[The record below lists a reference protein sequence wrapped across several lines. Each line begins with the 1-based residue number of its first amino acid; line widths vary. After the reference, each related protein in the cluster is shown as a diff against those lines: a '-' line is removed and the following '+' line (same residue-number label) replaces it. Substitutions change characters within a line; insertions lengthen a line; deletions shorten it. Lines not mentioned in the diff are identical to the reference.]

1 MSIKDNG
8 IGMSEAEIID
18 NLGTIARSGTKKFLE
33 TLSGDSAKDAQLIG
47 QFGVGFY
54 SAFIVADKV
63 TVLTKRSDAPAV
75 RWESDGEGQY
85 EIQAAD
91 KTDRGTEVIL
101 HLRDEDK
108 EFLEPARLRQL
119 VRKYS
124 DHLSIPIVL
133 KTGDTEET
141 LNQAK
146 AFWTRPKSELKD
158 EDYQA
163 FYKHISH
170 DTEDARVWAHNKVE
184 GNIEYTS
191 LLYLPKRAP
200 FDLFEREQKGGIQL
214 YVKRVFIMD
223 KAAELLPPYLRFMRG
238 LVDSSD
244 LPLNVSRE
252 LLQNNRTVEKIKAA
266 LVKRTLD
273 LLEDLAANKPAEY
286 AEFWKTFGTVLKE
299 GIIDDPANK
308 IRIAKLLR
316 FNSTAESGDAPNVTL
331 EAYVSR
337 MKADQKAI
345 YYLTADTLAAARN
358 SPHLEGFRAKGM
370 EVLLLTDRIDEWV
383 AGHLH
388 EFEGKTLAN
397 VASAA
402 ADVASAIETPEKAAA
417 ETRLQRHAGSRLAKA
432 LAGKI
437 AKAQVSARLTDSPA
451 VLIAGEFGLSL
462 RMGRIL
468 KQAGQNNPFATLPIL
483 ELNPKHPLAQRLKD
497 TADEAAF
504 ADLAHVLYD
513 QAMLAEGGELDDPAS
528 FRAAREPADRG
539 RAFRAAENYS
549 ELSMLT
555 PQWAANDGAMAAG
568 GTPDVDDAPL
578 LDAYSGAVI
587 GALERVAPAVTFIEV
602 AGPSRGRA
610 HAAGARS
617 KPAVRV
623 FSSRPTA
630 TCSPTVMW
638 SMAPTRS
645 PCVSMTIRDFTPIS
659 WAMTRIRT
667 WRCCASD
674 TRARC
679 RTRSSAIL
687 HA

>member
-1 MSIKDNG
+1 MTTETEPAAAQKPQIKEFQAETKQVLRLVIHSLYSHKEIFLRELISNASDACEKLRFEAIAKPDLLGGDELSVTLTPDSSAGTLSVKDNG

-85 EIQAAD
+85 QIEAGD

-124 DHLSIPIVL
+124 DHLSIPVVL
-133 KTGDTEET
+133 KTADASET
-141 LNQAK
+141 VNQAK

-170 DTEDARVWAHNKVE
+170 DSEDARVWAHNKVE

-200 FDLFEREQKGGIQL
+200 FDLFDRDQKGGMQL

-223 KAAELLPPYLRFMRG
+223 RAAELLPPYLRFMRG

-266 LVKRTLD
+266 LVKRSLD
-273 LLEDLAANKPAEY
+273 MLDELAAKPAEY
-286 AEFWKTFGTVLKE
+286 AEFWNTFGTVLKE

-308 IRIAKLLR
+308 VRIAKLLR
-316 FNSTAESGDAPNVTL
+316 FNSTADSADAPGVAL

-337 MKADQKAI
+337 MKSDQKAI
-345 YYLTADTLAAARN
+345 YYLTADSLAAARN

-383 AGHLH
+383 AAHLH

-397 VASAA
+397 VASSA

-417 ETRLQRHAGSRLAKA
+417 ETEFKDTLDRLGKSLT
-432 LAGKI
+432 GKI
-437 AKAQVSARLTDSPA
+437 AGAQVSARLTDSPA
-451 VLIAGEFGLSL
+451 VLVAGEFGMSL

-483 ELNPKHPLAQRLKD
+483 EVNPKHPIVARLKD

-513 QAMLAEGGELDDPAS
+513 QAMLAEGGELDDPAT
-528 FRAAREPADRG
+528 FVRRVNRLIVEGLAAQPKII
-539 RAFRAAENYS
+539 
-549 ELSMLT
+549 LS
-555 PQWAANDGAMAAG
+555 
-568 GTPDVDDAPL
+568 
-578 LDAYSGAVI
+578 
-587 GALERVAPAVTFIEV
+587 
-602 AGPSRGRA
+602 
-610 HAAGARS
+610 
-617 KPAVRV
+617 
-623 FSSRPTA
+623 
-630 TCSPTVMW
+630 
-638 SMAPTRS
+638 
-645 PCVSMTIRDFTPIS
+645 
-659 WAMTRIRT
+659 
-667 WRCCASD
+667 
-674 TRARC
+674 
-679 RTRSSAIL
+679 
-687 HA
+687 

>member
-1 MSIKDNG
+1 MTTDTTPQTKEFQAETKQVLRLVIHSLYSHKEIFLRELISNASDACEKLRFEALANPDLLGGDELGVTLVPDGAAGTLSIKDNG
-8 IGMSEAEIID
+8 IGMTEAEVID

-63 TVLTKRSDAPAV
+63 TVLTKSSGASAV

-85 EIQAAD
+85 QIAASD
-91 KTDRGTEVIL
+91 KADRGTEVIL

-108 EFLEPARLRQL
+108 EFLEAVRLRQL

-124 DHLSIPIVL
+124 DHLSIPIIL
-133 KTGDTEET
+133 RTGDTTET
-141 LNQAK
+141 INQAK

-163 FYKHISH
+163 FYHHLTH
-170 DTEDARVWAHNKVE
+170 DSEDARMWAHNKVE
-184 GNIEYTS
+184 GNVEYTS

-200 FDLFEREQKGGIQL
+200 FDLYEREQKGGIQL

-238 LVDSSD
+238 LVDTAD

-252 LLQNNRTVEKIKAA
+252 LLQNNRTVEKIKSA
-266 LVKRTLD
+266 LVKRSVD

-286 AEFWKTFGTVLKE
+286 AEFWKSFGAVLKE
-299 GIIDDPANK
+299 GIIEDASQK
-308 IRIAKLLR
+308 ERLAKLLR
-316 FNSTAESGDAPNVTL
+316 FHSTAVAGDVPEVTL
-331 EAYVSR
+331 EQYKSR

-358 SPHLEGFRAKGM
+358 SPHLEAFRAKGM

-388 EFEGKTLAN
+388 EFDGKTLAN
-397 VASAA
+397 VASSA

-417 ETRLQRHAGSRLAKA
+417 ESAFKATTERLDKVLS
-432 LAGKI
+432 GKI
-437 AKAQVSARLTDSPA
+437 ASAQVSARLTDSPA
-451 VLIAGEFGLSL
+451 VLVAGEFGMSL

-483 ELNPKHPLAQRLKD
+483 ELNPNHPLVLRLKD
-497 TADEAAF
+497 SADDMAF

-513 QAMLAEGGELDDPAS
+513 QAMLAEGGELDDPAVFVRRVNRLIVEGFAS
-528 FRAAREPADRG
+528 Q
-539 RAFRAAENYS
+539 S
-549 ELSMLT
+549 KIILS
-555 PQWAANDGAMAAG
+555 
-568 GTPDVDDAPL
+568 
-578 LDAYSGAVI
+578 
-587 GALERVAPAVTFIEV
+587 
-602 AGPSRGRA
+602 
-610 HAAGARS
+610 
-617 KPAVRV
+617 
-623 FSSRPTA
+623 
-630 TCSPTVMW
+630 
-638 SMAPTRS
+638 
-645 PCVSMTIRDFTPIS
+645 
-659 WAMTRIRT
+659 
-667 WRCCASD
+667 
-674 TRARC
+674 
-679 RTRSSAIL
+679 
-687 HA
+687 

>member
-1 MSIKDNG
+1 MTTETEPAAAQKPQIKEFQAETKQVLRLVIHSLYSHKEIFLRELISNASDACEKLRFEAISKPELLGSDALSITLTPDTSAQTLSIKDNG
-8 IGMSEAEIID
+8 IGMSEAEVID

-63 TVLTKRSDAPAV
+63 TVLTKRSDSPGV

-133 KTGDTEET
+133 KTGETQET

-163 FYKHISH
+163 FYKHITH
-170 DTEDARVWAHNKVE
+170 DTEDARIWAHNRVE

-191 LLYLPKRAP
+191 LLYLPRHAP
-200 FDLFEREQKGGIQL
+200 FDLYDRDQKGGIQL

-273 LLEDLAANKPAEY
+273 LLEDLAAKPADY
-286 AEFWKTFGTVLKE
+286 AEFWKSFGTVLKE
-299 GIIDDPANK
+299 GIIDDPVNK

-316 FNSTAESGDAPNVTL
+316 FNSTADSGDEPNVTL

-358 SPHLEGFRAKGM
+358 SPHLEGFRAQGM

-388 EFEGKTLAN
+388 EFEGKPPAN

-402 ADVASAIETPEKAAA
+402 ADVASTIETPEKAAA
-417 ETRLQRHAGSRLAKA
+417 ESAFKDTLDRLAKA

-468 KQAGQNNPFATLPIL
+468 KQAGQSNPFATLPIL
-483 ELNPKHPLAQRLKD
+483 ELNPKHPLVLRLKD
-497 TADEAAF
+497 TADAEAF

-513 QAMLAEGGELDDPAS
+513 QAMLAEGGELEDPAS
-528 FRAAREPADRG
+528 FVRRVNKLIVEG
-539 RAFRAAENYS
+539 
-549 ELSMLT
+549 LSAQ
-555 PQWAANDGAMAAG
+555 PK
-568 GTPDVDDAPL
+568 
-578 LDAYSGAVI
+578 I
-587 GALERVAPAVTFIEV
+587 
-602 AGPSRGRA
+602 
-610 HAAGARS
+610 
-617 KPAVRV
+617 
-623 FSSRPTA
+623 
-630 TCSPTVMW
+630 
-638 SMAPTRS
+638 
-645 PCVSMTIRDFTPIS
+645 
-659 WAMTRIRT
+659 
-667 WRCCASD
+667 
-674 TRARC
+674 
-679 RTRSSAIL
+679 IL
-687 HA
+687 S

>member
-1 MSIKDNG
+1 MTPEIKEFQAETKQVLRLVIHSLYSHKEIFLRELVSNASDACEKLRFEAIAKPELLGGDSLAIILTPDSAAGTLSIKDNG
-8 IGMSEAEIID
+8 IGMSQEEVID

-63 TVLTKRSDAPAV
+63 TVLTKRGDAPGV

-85 EIQAAD
+85 QIESSD
-91 KTDRGTEVIL
+91 KPDRGTEVIL
-101 HLRDEDK
+101 HLREEDK
-108 EFLEPARLRQL
+108 EFLEPARLRTL

-124 DHLSIPIVL
+124 DHLSTPIVL
-133 KTGDTEET
+133 KADDKEET
-141 LNQAK
+141 INQAK

-163 FYKHISH
+163 FYKHLSH
-170 DTEDARVWAHNKVE
+170 DSEDARIWAHNKVE

-200 FDLFEREQKGGIQL
+200 FDLYEREQKGGIQL

-252 LLQNNRTVEKIKAA
+252 LLQNNRTVEKIKSA
-266 LVKRTLD
+266 LVKRSLD
-273 LLEDLAANKPAEY
+273 MLEDLAANKPQEY
-286 AEFWKTFGTVLKE
+286 AEFWQTFGGVLKE
-299 GIIDDPANK
+299 GIIDDSANR

-316 FNSTAESGDAPNVTL
+316 FNSTAESGDAPSVTL

-337 MKADQKAI
+337 MQAEQKAI
-345 YYLTADTLAAARN
+345 YYLTADSLAAARN
-358 SPHLEGFRAKGM
+358 SPHLEGFRSKGM

-383 AGHLH
+383 AAHLH

-397 VASAA
+397 VATSA
-402 ADVASAIETPEKAAA
+402 ADVASAIETPDKAAA
-417 ETRLQRHAGSRLAKA
+417 ELTFKDTLDRLGKSL
-432 LAGKI
+432 LGKI
-437 AKAQVSARLTDSPA
+437 ASAQVSARLTDSPA
-451 VLIAGEFGLSL
+451 VLVAGEFGMSL

-483 ELNPKHPLAQRLKD
+483 EVNPKHPLIERLKD

-513 QAMLAEGGELDDPAS
+513 QAMLAEGGELDDPAI
-528 FRAAREPADRG
+528 FVRRVNRLLVEG
-539 RAFRAAENYS
+539 
-549 ELSMLT
+549 LSAQ
-555 PQWAANDGAMAAG
+555 PK
-568 GTPDVDDAPL
+568 
-578 LDAYSGAVI
+578 I
-587 GALERVAPAVTFIEV
+587 
-602 AGPSRGRA
+602 
-610 HAAGARS
+610 
-617 KPAVRV
+617 
-623 FSSRPTA
+623 
-630 TCSPTVMW
+630 
-638 SMAPTRS
+638 
-645 PCVSMTIRDFTPIS
+645 
-659 WAMTRIRT
+659 
-667 WRCCASD
+667 
-674 TRARC
+674 
-679 RTRSSAIL
+679 IL
-687 HA
+687 S

>member
-1 MSIKDNG
+1 MTTETEAAAPRPQVKEFQAETKQVLRLVIHSLYSHKEIFLRELISNASDACEKLRFEAIAKPDLMGSDSLSVALTPDSNAGTLSIKDNG

-63 TVLTKRSDAPAV
+63 TVITKRGDTPAV

-85 EIQAAD
+85 QIETAD

-101 HLRDEDK
+101 HLRAEDK
-108 EFLEPARLRQL
+108 EFLEPSRLRQL

-133 KTGDTEET
+133 KTGDAEET

-170 DTEDARVWAHNKVE
+170 DSEDARVWAHNKVE

-200 FDLFEREQKGGIQL
+200 FDLFDREQKGGIQL

-223 KAAELLPPYLRFMRG
+223 RAAELLPPYLRFMRG

-266 LVKRTLD
+266 LVKRSLD
-273 LLEDLAANKPAEY
+273 MLEDLAANKPEEY

-316 FNSTAESGDAPNVTL
+316 FNSTAENTDAPSVTL
-331 EAYVSR
+331 EAYVAR
-337 MKADQKAI
+337 MKSDQKAI
-345 YYLTADTLAAARN
+345 YYLTADSLAAARN

-383 AGHLH
+383 AAHLH

-397 VASAA
+397 VATAA

-417 ETRLQRHAGSRLAKA
+417 ETAFKDTLERLGKS

-437 AKAQVSARLTDSPA
+437 ASAQVSARLTDSPA
-451 VLIAGEFGLSL
+451 VLVAGEFGMSL

-468 KQAGQNNPFATLPIL
+468 KQAGQNNPFATLPVL
-483 ELNPKHPLAQRLKD
+483 EVNAKHPLIARLKD
-497 TADEAAF
+497 TSDEAAF
-504 ADLAHVLYD
+504 SDLAHVLYD
-513 QAMLAEGGELDDPAS
+513 QAMLAEGGELDDPAT
-528 FRAAREPADRG
+528 FVRRVNRLIVEGLVAQPKII
-539 RAFRAAENYS
+539 
-549 ELSMLT
+549 LS
-555 PQWAANDGAMAAG
+555 
-568 GTPDVDDAPL
+568 
-578 LDAYSGAVI
+578 
-587 GALERVAPAVTFIEV
+587 
-602 AGPSRGRA
+602 
-610 HAAGARS
+610 
-617 KPAVRV
+617 
-623 FSSRPTA
+623 
-630 TCSPTVMW
+630 
-638 SMAPTRS
+638 
-645 PCVSMTIRDFTPIS
+645 
-659 WAMTRIRT
+659 
-667 WRCCASD
+667 
-674 TRARC
+674 
-679 RTRSSAIL
+679 
-687 HA
+687 